1 MTSLSGNPPDDR
13 DANDRDANHALAL
26 RIEFSRPDGG
36 KPEIIAAIPSTR
48 QRVAVKGDRGGK
60 KKSPNARFGLN
71 PPKEEGGGDIGGR
84 RRRPMNEL

>member
-60 KKSPNARFGLN
+60 KKARTLGSGL
-71 PPKEEGGGDIGGR
+71 IHQR
-84 RRRPMNEL
+84 RRVEETSGVVVDDR